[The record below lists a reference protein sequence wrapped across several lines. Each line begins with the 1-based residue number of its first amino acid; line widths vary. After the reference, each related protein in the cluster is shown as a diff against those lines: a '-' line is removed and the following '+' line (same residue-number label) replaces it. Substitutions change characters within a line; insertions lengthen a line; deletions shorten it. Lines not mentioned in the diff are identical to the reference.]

1 MGNLSCVFLRNVI
14 KVNITSLSKKCSAF
28 FFGQW
33 LFSDQKSEGFLLER
47 GAFPVVKL
55 FLPLFLFHP
64 IAFFLKY
71 IIIYD
76 KEGEWI
82 WGIKMQR
89 NS

>member
-1 MGNLSCVFLRNVI
+1 MGNLKKTINSGSNRVVRMTI
-14 KVNITSLSKKCSAF
+14 SKNYGTA
-28 FFGQW
+28 
-33 LFSDQKSEGFLLER
+33 
-47 GAFPVVKL
+47 
-55 FLPLFLFHP
+55 
-64 IAFFLKY
+64 LKY